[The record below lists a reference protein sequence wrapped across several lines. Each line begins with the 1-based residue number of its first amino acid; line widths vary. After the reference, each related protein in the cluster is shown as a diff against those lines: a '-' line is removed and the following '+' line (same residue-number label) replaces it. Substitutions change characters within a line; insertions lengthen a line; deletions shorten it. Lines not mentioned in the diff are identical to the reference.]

1 MDKLIFNI
9 KIVKLLQFNENIDLI
24 IPKAFEDPF
33 TSKKYVKGFAFE
45 AGYCSLTHLLILLVY
60 FVTFAS
66 TCIRKC

>member
-33 TSKKYVKGFAFE
+33 TSKNMLRV
-45 AGYCSLTHLLILLVY
+45 SLLRQDIVL
-60 FVTFAS
+60 
-66 TCIRKC
+66 